1 MWSTALFV
9 IPFALAGLAKAH
21 IAAFHPSM
29 YCFNGTGTT
38 PNLNTNDA
46 VDPLYML
53 SKSDYWFHH
62 INKCDEFPPLPTD
75 TLELPAG
82 GTFTVELAVNRAQT
96 SYTADGEFA
105 SDWPDGKDHPDDYSI
120 LNLDGYPLSSSGC
133 IESPNFHTQNQ
144 SMASGTAFAISYTS
158 TLSEVTMDN
167 LVVFSVRYKYGFFPF
182 PGPLVTKQWFISPA
196 PRAGAYVLGSGQL
209 RQIPNGCGQSN
220 IYMGGFKCTVT
231 NATSTT
237 PLGTPKPPVW
247 CEDDQS
253 KCVQG
258 PKQIMIWNQLE
269 DNNIEVD
276 GFDLSGHPKSPAYNS
291 KCGFQDGAQDDIFAT
306 SPTSSATTLTKCKR
320 MLPKHKRSSVIF

>member
-1 MWSTALFV
+1 MWSTALLA
-9 IPFALAGLAKAH
+9 IPFTLAGLANAH
-21 IAAFHPSM
+21 IGAYHPSM
-29 YCFNGTGTT
+29 YCFNGTGTE

-75 TLELPAG
+75 TLELPVG

-96 SYTADGEFA
+96 SYTNGGAGA

-120 LNLDGYPLSSSGC
+120 LNLDGYPLSTSGC

-158 TLSEVTMDN
+158 TLSEVTIDN
-167 LVVFSVRYKYGFFPF
+167 LVVFSVRYNTPWKRMTTYD
-182 PGPLVTKQWFISPA
+182 VPA
-196 PRAGAYVLGSGQL
+196 AMPACPSGGCICAWVW
-209 RQIPNGCGQSN
+209 IPNGCGQSN
-220 IYMGGFKCTVT
+220 IYMGGYKCTVT
-231 NATSTT
+231 GATSTT

-253 KCVQG
+253 NCVQG

-320 MLPKHKRSSVIF
+320 MLPKHKRSSGIF